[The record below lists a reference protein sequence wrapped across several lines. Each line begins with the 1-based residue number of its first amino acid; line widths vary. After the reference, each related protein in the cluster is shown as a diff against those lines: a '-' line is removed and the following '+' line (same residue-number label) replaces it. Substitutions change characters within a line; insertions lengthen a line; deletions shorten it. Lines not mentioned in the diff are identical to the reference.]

1 MSATIGTERYRAQQG
16 APTPVALWNCGSA
29 ALTLFTAFW
38 CYTLFMRNQEVV
50 KIFNDIADILEIKGD
65 NPFRI
70 RAYRR
75 AAQNIDGLAKDV
87 AEISAE
93 ELQEIPGIGADLAGK
108 VQEYV
113 KTGSLQFYDELKK
126 EVPSGLVDLLSVPGL
141 GPKTAKLLL
150 DKLHIKD
157 IDDLEKHAKEGK
169 LKGLPGIQ
177 AKTEENILK
186 GIAMIKRHTGRFPI
200 GRVLPVAEGIMEKL
214 REKSFA
220 DKLSIAGSLRR
231 WKDTIKDIDILAT
244 SKDPHKVM
252 DVFVH
257 LPQVKE
263 VLMKGPTKSS
273 LITNEGIQVDL
284 RVVDEG
290 SFGAALAYFTG
301 SKEHNIRLREMAVRK
316 GLKINEYGIFDVKT
330 EKKLDGDREGDVYK
344 ILDMSYIPP
353 ELREDTGEIEA
364 ALEGNLPKLIELK
377 DIKGDLHVHT
387 KSSDGSHDI
396 PELIEA
402 AKARGYEYLAITD
415 HSKGL
420 GVARGLSIDQV
431 LEQNKKIKTLN
442 KKLKGFK
449 LLSGTEMDIKSDG
462 SLDYPDE
469 ILKLFD
475 IVVASVHS
483 GFRQPKEQITK
494 RLVSAMKNPY
504 VSIIAH
510 PTGRLIGERDAYE
523 VDMEEVLKTAKETGT
538 AIEINAYPLRLDLS
552 DMYIKKAKEMNVL
565 LSINTDTHVT
575 FQFDFMAYGVGTAR
589 RGWAEKKDVLNTLR
603 YVMLM
608 KRLSEKA
615 KKLRHV

>member
-1 MSATIGTERYRAQQG
+1 
-16 APTPVALWNCGSA
+16 
-29 ALTLFTAFW
+29 
-38 CYTLFMRNQEVV
+38 MRNQEIA
-50 KIFNDIADILEIKGD
+50 KIFNDIADILEIRGD

-93 ELQEIPGIGADLAGK
+93 ELQEVPGIGDDLAGK
-108 VQEYV
+108 IQEYV
-113 KTGSLQFYDELKK
+113 KTGNLKFYDELKK

-177 AKTEENILK
+177 ARTEENILK

-214 REKSFA
+214 REKSFVN
-220 DKLSIAGSLRR
+220 KLSIAGSLRR
-231 WKDTIKDIDILAT
+231 WKDTIKDIDVLAT
-244 SKDPHKVM
+244 SKDPNKVM
-252 DVFVH
+252 EVFVH

-330 EKKLDGDREGDVYK
+330 EKKLGGENEGDVYK
-344 ILDMSYIPP
+344 LLDMSYIPP
-353 ELREDTGEIEA
+353 ELREDTGEIEE
-364 ALEGNLPKLIELK
+364 ALKGSLPKLIELK

-396 PELIEA
+396 QELIDA

-420 GVARGLSIDQV
+420 AVARGLSIEQV
-431 LEQNKKIKTLN
+431 LEQNKKIKALN

-469 ILKLFD
+469 VLKQLD
-475 IVVASVHS
+475 IVVASIHS
-483 GFRQPKEQITK
+483 GFRQSKEQITK

-510 PTGRLIGERDAYE
+510 PSGRLIGERDAYE
-523 VDMEEVLKTAKETGT
+523 IDMDEVLKTAKETGT
-538 AIEINAYPLRLDLS
+538 AIEINAYPLRLDLT
-552 DMYIKKAKEMNVL
+552 DIYVRKAKEMGVSL
-565 LSINTDTHVT
+565 AINTDTHVIY
-575 FQFDFMAYGVGTAR
+575 QFDFMAYGVGTAR
-589 RGWAEKKDVLNTLR
+589 RGWLEKKDVLNANR
-603 YVMLM
+603 YDMLIKNINR
-608 KRLSEKA
+608 KRSE
-615 KKLRHV
+615 H